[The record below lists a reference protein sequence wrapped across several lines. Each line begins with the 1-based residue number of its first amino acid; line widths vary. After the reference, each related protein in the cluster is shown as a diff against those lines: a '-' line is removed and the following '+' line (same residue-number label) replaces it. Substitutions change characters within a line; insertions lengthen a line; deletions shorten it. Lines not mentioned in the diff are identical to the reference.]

1 MGKIALCIL
10 FLYLAGCS
18 EIIPEPYEPSSGHV
32 NTQTTVDQSGIPE
45 LVQQA
50 PVLPEPE
57 PPVELEKYTVVV
69 NEVPVNELLFALG
82 RDAKINVDIDPSIQG
97 VVTLNAVDQT
107 LPQLLNRISRQVNI
121 RYEFDQGDLI
131 ISPDKPF
138 FRTYKID
145 YLNMARETKTS
156 ISTDTGV
163 GGSGSQGGQG
173 GGGAQGSNSS
183 KAEVDSTTSNLFW
196 ENLVRN
202 VMAIIGEDIK
212 GGGAT
217 AGMPMTENVIP
228 HPETGILTVNATGR
242 QHELIQKLIDQA
254 VAGANR
260 QVLLQATIVEVTLN
274 DDFQAG
280 IDWSFLNTN
289 GKNFSVESNGI
300 NATTPV
306 NALSSF
312 LLSYVDPN
320 AKGNQVISATVKLL
334 QEFGDVKVLSS
345 PQIMALNNQTA
356 ILKVVDNIVY
366 FEVDVTP
373 GVSNSQG
380 PGEPAVDT
388 TAKTVPVGIVM
399 SMTPQIN
406 ENDSIIIQVRPTIS
420 RILSYVNDPNPE
432 LAKQNVVNPVPQI
445 QTREMESVLRM
456 NNGQIAV
463 LGGLM
468 QDESNTL
475 DTGTPGLAKIP
486 LIGEAFK
493 SRQRTFKKTELVIFL
508 RPIVVRNPS
517 IENDL
522 GIYKALLEKNTRPGS
537 STTEVK

>member
-1 MGKIALCIL
+1 MRKITLCIL
-10 FLYLAGCS
+10 LVVLAGCS
-18 EIIPEPYEPSSGHV
+18 QIIPKPFAPSSGHI
-32 NTQTTVDQSGIPE
+32 NTKAGAGQSGIPE

-57 PPVELEKYTVVV
+57 PPVQLEKYTVVV
-69 NEVPVNELLFALG
+69 NDVPVNELLFALA
-82 RDAKINVDIDPSIQG
+82 RDAQINVDIDPAITG
-97 VVTLNAVDQT
+97 KVTLNAVNQT
-107 LPQLLNRISRQVNI
+107 LPQLLDRISRQVNI
-121 RYEFDQGDLI
+121 RYQFKKDDLI
-131 ISPDKPF
+131 ISPDKPY
-138 FRTYKID
+138 FRSYKID
-145 YLNMARETKTS
+145 YLNLSRETKTS

-163 GGSGSQGGQG
+163 GGSGAQGGSG
-173 GGGAQGSNSS
+173 GGSSQSSNAS
-183 KAEVDSTTSNLFW
+183 KTEVTSNTINSFW
-196 ENLVRN
+196 ADLVQN
-202 VMAIIGEDIK
+202 VIAIIGEKVSGNTDK
-212 GGGAT
+212 
-217 AGMPMTENVIP
+217 MPITENVIP
-228 HPETGILTVNATGR
+228 HPETGILTVKATSR
-242 QHELIQKLIDQA
+242 QHELIQQFIDNA
-254 VAGANR
+254 VTSANR

-274 DDFQAG
+274 NDFQAG
-280 IDWSFLNTN
+280 IDWSFLNQN
-289 GKNFSVESNGI
+289 GKAGFNVQSSAI
-300 NATTPV
+300 NATTPI

-320 AKGNQVISATVKLL
+320 PNRNQVISATVKLL

-356 ILKVVDNIVY
+356 VLKVVDNIVY
-366 FEVDVTP
+366 FEVTVQP

-406 ENDSIIIQVRPTIS
+406 ENDSIILQVRPTIS

-432 LAKQNVVNPVPQI
+432 LAKQNVQNPVPQI

-468 QDESNTL
+468 QDESNSIN
-475 DTGTPGLAKIP
+475 TGTPGLAKIP

-493 SRQRTFKKTELVIFL
+493 SRGRTFKKTELVIFL

-517 IENDL
+517 IDNDL
-522 GIYKALLEKNTRPGS
+522 SIYKTLLEKNTRQE
-537 STTEVK
+537 STVTGGK

>member
-1 MGKIALCIL
+1 MRKITLSIL
-10 FLYLAGCS
+10 LIVLAGCS
-18 EIIPEPYEPSSGHV
+18 QIIPKPYEPSSGHI
-32 NTQTTVDQSGIPE
+32 NTRADAGQSGIPE

-57 PPVELEKYTVVV
+57 PPVQLEKYTVVV
-69 NEVPVNELLFALG
+69 NEVPVNELLFALA
-82 RDAKINVDIDPSIQG
+82 RDAQINVDIDPAITG
-97 VVTLNAVDQT
+97 KVTLNAVNQT
-107 LPQLLNRISRQVNI
+107 LPQLLDRISRQVNI
-121 RYEFDQGDLI
+121 RYQFKKDDLI
-131 ISPDKPF
+131 ISPDNPY
-138 FRTYKID
+138 FRSYKID
-145 YLNMARETKTS
+145 YLNLSRETKTS

-163 GGSGSQGGQG
+163 GGSGAQGGSG
-173 GGGAQGSNSS
+173 GGSSQSSNAS
-183 KAEVDSTTSNLFW
+183 KTEVTSNAINSFW
-196 ENLVRN
+196 VDLVQN
-202 VMAIIGEDIK
+202 VMAIIGEKVSGNTDK
-212 GGGAT
+212 
-217 AGMPMTENVIP
+217 MPITENVIP
-228 HPETGILTVNATGR
+228 HPETGILTVKATSR
-242 QHELIQKLIDQA
+242 EHELIQKFIDHA
-254 VAGANR
+254 VASANR

-274 DDFQAG
+274 NDFQAG
-280 IDWSFLNTN
+280 IDWSFLNQN
-289 GKNFSVESNGI
+289 GKAGFNVQSSAI

-312 LLSYVDPN
+312 LLKYVDPN
-320 AKGNQVISATVKLL
+320 PNRNQVISATVKLL

-356 ILKVVDNIVY
+356 VLKVVDNIVY
-366 FEVDVTP
+366 FEVTVQP

-406 ENDSIIIQVRPTIS
+406 ENDSIILQVRPTIS

-432 LAKQNVVNPVPQI
+432 LAKQNVQNPVPQI

-468 QDESNTL
+468 QDESNSIN
-475 DTGTPGLAKIP
+475 TGTPGLAKIP

-493 SRQRTFKKTELVIFL
+493 SRGRTFKKTELVIFL

-517 IENDL
+517 INNDL
-522 GIYKALLEKNTRPGS
+522 NIYKTLLEKNTRRE
-537 STTEVK
+537 TTVTGGK